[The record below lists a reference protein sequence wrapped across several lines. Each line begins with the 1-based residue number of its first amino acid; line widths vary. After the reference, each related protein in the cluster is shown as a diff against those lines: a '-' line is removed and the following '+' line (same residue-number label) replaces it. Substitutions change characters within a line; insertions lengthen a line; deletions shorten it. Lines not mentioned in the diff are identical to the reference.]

1 MTIIWN
7 QKVAKNINWVKTS
20 TALSSLST
28 ALSSQTSRLRCCAC
42 RLQLCKIIK
51 MTTTIVMKMMW
62 GLCFCIKFCLLA
74 TAMRAHCPAL
84 SPLVLDKRVT
94 CIHVTLL
101 MMMNC
106 LSVEHVGHRWQWQS
120 WWWQWQ
126 WEEVDIDN
134 NVNDNG
140 RKNEDEPEIE
150 PGGHTK
156 PSSNK
161 TLSSCHLER

>member
-1 MTIIWN
+1 M
-7 QKVAKNINWVKTS
+7 KTS

-42 RLQLCKIIK
+42 RLKLCKIIK

-74 TAMRAHCPAL
+74 TAMRAPCPAL

-106 LSVEHVGHRWQWQS
+106 LSVERVGHRWQW
-120 WWWQWQ
+120 
-126 WEEVDIDN
+126 DDDGN

-140 RKNEDEPEIE
+140 SKNEDEPEIE

-161 TLSSCHLER
+161 TLSSCHLERKEALWFFDFDKMVDRSDN